1 MDGETAVRLLLDQL
15 VGAAVP
21 DLHRSRAVVAGRNLT
36 LEAPVRE
43 RVILDVDGEVLR
55 AGLERHALGNGPAR
69 ERAVPLEPEVV
80 VEPAGVVPLDHED
93 RRLPALPFSN
103 GSGVL
108 PRVRL
113 RS

>member
-1 MDGETAVRLLLDQL
+1 MV
-15 VGAAVP
+15 
-21 DLHRSRAVVAGRNLT
+21 
-36 LEAPVRE
+36 
-43 RVILDVDGEVLR
+43 LDVDGEVLL
-55 AGLERHALGNGPAR
+55 AGLERHAFRDRPAG

-80 VEPAGVVPLDHED
+80 VQPPRVVALDHED
-93 RRLPALPFSN
+93 RRLPLLPLSN

>member
-1 MDGETAVRLLLDQL
+1 MDGEAAVRLLLDQL

-21 DLHRSRAVVAGRNLT
+21 DLHRSRAVVAGRDLA

-55 AGLERHALGNGPAR
+55 AGLERHAFGDGPAR

-80 VEPAGVVPLDHED
+80 VEPTSVVPLDHED
-93 RRLPALPFSN
+93 RRLPALPLFEWL
-103 GSGVL
+103 G
-108 PRVRL
+108 RL
-113 RS
+113 AARAL